1 MFGVVVAL
9 DDDVGLKLFLLAHML
24 VFVTG
29 LSFVVVVVVLLVVAV
44 RIL

>member
-29 LSFVVVVVVLLVVAV
+29 LSFVVVVLLVVAV